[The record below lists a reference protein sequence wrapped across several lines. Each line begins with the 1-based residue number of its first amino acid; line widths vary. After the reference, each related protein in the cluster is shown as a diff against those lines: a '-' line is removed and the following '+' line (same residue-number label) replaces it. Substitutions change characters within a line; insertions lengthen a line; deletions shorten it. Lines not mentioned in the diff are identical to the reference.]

1 MLGRTGDRVR
11 RILLVALMGI
21 AVVVMPTSAF
31 AAHGKAKPKP
41 AAFKTGTYNAK
52 VGAQKFAI
60 TLKRSE
66 CNSAPYQGTSTTH
79 LCVALPVSPPI
90 DCIGAANDESPL
102 GSFVIPVQLPSSGKL
117 TQQTDVT
124 SAAAIPGG
132 PPTMGQSS
140 FSVTF
145 TKKGTASGYIEQNL
159 KLLIGTATIP
169 CMSGKVPF
177 TAKLG

>member
-1 MLGRTGDRVR
+1 MR
-11 RILLVALMGI
+11 RILLVASMGI
-21 AVVVMPTSAF
+21 AVVAMPAGAV
-31 AAHGKAKPKP
+31 AAHGRAKPKS

-52 VGAQKFAI
+52 VGTQKFAI
-60 TLKRSE
+60 TLKRAT
-66 CNSAPYQGTSTTH
+66 CNSAPYQSTSTTH

-90 DCIGAANDESPL
+90 DCIGPANDESPL
-102 GSFVIPVQLPSSGKL
+102 GSFVTPVQLPPSGKL
-117 TQQTDVT
+117 TQQTAVT

-140 FSVTF
+140 FSVAF

-159 KLLIGTATIP
+159 TLLIGKATLP